1 MHPERLL
8 FFPVSS
14 GGIMLILSVYL
25 MLQSVFL
32 LHFQPGLLPALPSS
46 HWAIFSQSFDSLSMC
61 CLLLRFW

>member
-32 LHFQPGLLPALPSS
+32 LHFQPGLLLALPSS